1 MCVNTSSVRERS
13 CSADRAGVS
22 EEHATRLQ
30 CVFYWPVTHAFRLWV
45 HMGGGGGAWHENDT
59 KHTFQRSLIFLF
71 FFQRGDAW
79 ATNRITSGGNW
90 LQWVRRYHQRGCYGD
105 TQWRG
110 FPSCTTTRLWNGSS
124 PNITP
129 PSLLCFLLSIIRLIP
144 AQPSSLRL
152 KNSGKMWTGVRT
164 CTRTHVCAQRDMWGG
179 SRNPSMPALTS
190 NTAQINHPRLSFTN
204 PD

>member
-1 MCVNTSSVRERS
+1 MLTRLLCVREAARLTEREFLRSMLHGSSVCFIGRS
-13 CSADRAGVS
+13 HTPFVC
-22 EEHATRLQ
+22 EFT
-30 CVFYWPVTHAFRLWV
+30 W
-45 HMGGGGGAWHENDT
+45 GGGLAWKWHQTHFPKILD
-59 KHTFQRSLIFLF
+59 FSFF

-110 FPSCTTTRLWNGSS
+110 FPSSTTTRLWNGSS

-129 PSLLCFLLSIIRLIP
+129 LSLLCFLLSIIRLVP

-152 KNSGKMWTGVRT
+152 KNAGKMWTGVRT